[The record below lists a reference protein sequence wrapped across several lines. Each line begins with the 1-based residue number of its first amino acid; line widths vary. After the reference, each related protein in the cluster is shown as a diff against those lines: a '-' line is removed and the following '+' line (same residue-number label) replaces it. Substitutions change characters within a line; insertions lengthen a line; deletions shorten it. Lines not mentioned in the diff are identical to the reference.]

1 MNLKKDIKEAIHD
14 LRSHIEYHRSLGIV
28 DFPLSNEILM
38 TMEGIRKRIAGCQRC
53 RLYTGRRNIVVG
65 TGKEDADLLF
75 VGEAPGRDEDI
86 QGRPFVGRAGELLT
100 RIIESINLKR
110 EGVYI
115 TNIIKCRPPQNRN
128 PEPDEIDACEPFLIE
143 QIQII
148 KPKIICAL
156 GTFAAQTLLKTDKK
170 ISELRGRFYSYHNI
184 KLMPTYHPAY
194 LLRNPAEKR
203 DVWKDIQ
210 AISIAVGSKQ

>member
-1 MNLKKDIKEAIHD
+1 LNLKKDIKDAIHD
-14 LRSHIEYHRSLGIV
+14 LKGYLEYQRSLGVI
-28 DFPLSNEILM
+28 DIPFSNEIAM
-38 TMEGIRKRIAGCQRC
+38 TMEDIRKRIAGCQRC
-53 RLYTGRRNIVVG
+53 RLYTGRTNIVLG
-65 TGKEDADLLF
+65 AGKEDADLLF

-86 QGRPFVGRAGELLT
+86 QGRPFVGKAGELLT
-100 RIIESINLKR
+100 RIIEAINLKR
-110 EGVYI
+110 EDVYI

-128 PEPDEIDACEPFLIE
+128 PEPDEIYACEPFLVE
-143 QIQII
+143 QIQVI

-156 GTFAAQTLLKTDKK
+156 GTFAARALLRTDKK

-210 AISIAVGSKQ
+210 AIAIEVPKV